1 MKNAP
6 VKAKITSENI
16 HISRK
21 MLYLCARK
29 EPIELFCANMD
40 IIQTIDSVDK
50 SATVYLNNDMGSIA
64 DNTFWTFRRA

>member
-29 EPIELFCANMD
+29 EPIELFLRKYGHHSNYRFGRQVGYCVS
-40 IIQTIDSVDK
+40 QQ
-50 SATVYLNNDMGSIA
+50 
-64 DNTFWTFRRA
+64 